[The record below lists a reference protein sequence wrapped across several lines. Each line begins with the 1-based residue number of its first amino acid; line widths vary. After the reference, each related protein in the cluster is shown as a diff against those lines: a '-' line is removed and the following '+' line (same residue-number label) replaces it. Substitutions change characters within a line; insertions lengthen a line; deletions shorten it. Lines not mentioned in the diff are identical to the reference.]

1 VRYLVEAHGGAAHAY
16 SAGEGHGATFIVDLP
31 VAVAHAATHSADAD
45 RRQAERDF
53 GHPESHRLRDDIPP
67 ALVGARVLLVDD
79 DEDTLGLLALLLE
92 SRGAEVAS
100 ATSARAALE
109 TLGVFRPDV
118 IVSDIGMPVEDGF
131 ALLKMVRALG
141 SQKGGLTPVVA
152 LTAYATDRDRDRVL
166 SAGFQLHISK
176 PVDPTM
182 LITAIAG
189 LAGRAALT
197 PE

>member
-1 VRYLVEAHGGAAHAY
+1 
-16 SAGEGHGATFIVDLP
+16 
-31 VAVAHAATHSADAD
+31 
-45 RRQAERDF
+45 
-53 GHPESHRLRDDIPP
+53 
-67 ALVGARVLLVDD
+67 
-79 DEDTLGLLALLLE
+79 
-92 SRGAEVAS
+92 
-100 ATSARAALE
+100 
-109 TLGVFRPDV
+109 VFRPDV